1 MKINIPSQS
10 RRIFQDNKNQFNGNI
25 SESFNLDLTSNRG
38 KIGVNRAK
46 RIDDFTALAGAEF
59 TEGITAIGQSA
70 FVPFVAGG
78 GSSQSF
84 FLGSGQN
91 SFFSSSGNFIRQAS
105 SAGVDYQYSDFK
117 FFNNV
122 GYLSKSGSVEYSPI
136 LSSSWTTISGLT
148 SNTMHLLEVF
158 GNRLYVTD
166 DNDKVVHVTSGNVLN
181 TSGTATLDLNLTG
194 YTITALMSG
203 LDRIWIGVSS
213 TNQSSSDTCYIYEW
227 DGASENSPSQRYEID
242 ASGIICGVVK
252 DGRPYVLDTN
262 GRLLVHQ
269 GASFVEVAR
278 LPYKEGQMMNGYA
291 LTTMDTRAIH
301 PRAITAYGDEILINV
316 SNLLEGSST
325 TEKFYADFPS
335 GVWAYSPENGLY
347 HKLSASYQAVSDTG
361 TTNISDWGQMRVGQA
376 GAIFVHDNK
385 TTYQNEV
392 GEGGKII
399 FSQKYFTDGDDNTT
413 TSEIGTSYRTG
424 LFADDTQ
431 NNTQKYGYFITT
443 EIHTQDIEETWQK
456 IYLKYKSLLDDEDT
470 LVVKYRT
477 EVDEPTETVITWDDI
492 DRFSTQTDISSYVQ
506 GHDIQ
511 VIQGYGSGKAFTI
524 DSISE
529 NAGTYTVIVK
539 EPVQT
544 NCYGQTSVA
553 KFSNFINIGTVTK
566 AQNSNQRGF
575 TISNDNV
582 SPMAQFKVCI
592 QITGKSELYGT
603 KIITKTNINE

>member
-1 MKINIPSQS
+1 MKVSIPSQS
-10 RRIFQDNKNQFNGNI
+10 RRIFQDNKNQFNGSI
-25 SESFNLDLTSNRG
+25 AESFNLDLTSSRG
-38 KIGVNRAK
+38 KIGVNRTK
-46 RIDDFTALAGAEF
+46 KIDDFISLAGAEF

-122 GYLSKSGSVEYSPI
+122 GYLSRSGSVEYSPI

-252 DGRPYVLDTN
+252 DGLPYILDTN

-278 LPYKEGQMMNGYA
+278 LSYKEGELMNGYA

-301 PRAITAYGDEILINV
+301 PRAITSYGDEILINV

-335 GVWAYSPENGLY
+335 GVWAYSPENGFY

-361 TTNISDWGQMRVGQA
+361 TTNLSDWGQMRVGQA

-385 TTYQNEV
+385 TTYINES

-399 FSQKYFTDGDDNTT
+399 FSQKYFTSGDDNTT

-424 LFADDTQ
+424 LFANDTQ
-431 NNTQKYGYFITT
+431 ENTQKWGYFITP
-443 EIHTQDIEETWQK
+443 EIHSNDITESWQNVYAKFKPFLNSTDK
-456 IYLKYKSLLDDEDT
+456 I
-470 LVVKYRT
+470 VVKYRT
-477 EVDEPTETVITWDDI
+477 EIKDKFIGNFT
-492 DRFSTQTDISSYVQ
+492 FTDINIITTTEDLSFVEQ
-506 GHDIQ
+506 GDEIQ
-511 VIQGYGSGKAFTI
+511 IIQGYGSGKSFHVQ
-524 DSISE
+524 SISE
-529 NAGTYTVIVK
+529 SGGIYTITPDETFDSSVI
-539 EPVQT
+539 
-544 NCYGQTSVA
+544 GQTFIAEVN
-553 KFSNFINIGTVTK
+553 NFKKAGEITYSTK
-566 AQNSNQRGF
+566 MKGWKELPISKDNNSP
-575 TISNDNV
+575 V
-582 SPMAQFKVCI
+582 AQFKVCI
-592 QITGKSELYGT
+592 QFTGKNELYG
-603 KIITKTNINE
+603 ITINSNKNI